1 MGYTTNTTSIHS
13 KSVESNPHPSLQ
25 EHHTDTTPTTST
37 QHTAIMVRADGQVTK
52 VHYKGQEG
60 DKSKPLV
67 DVVDS
72 FDVFVTDGHG
82 TQGMLNRASKAQLE
96 NEFGSKNSEDAVQ
109 QILEKGEVQ
118 DTQAKAKQGGRN
130 ESNGIGASTGT
141 SVHN

>member
-1 MGYTTNTTSIHS
+1 
-13 KSVESNPHPSLQ
+13 
-25 EHHTDTTPTTST
+25 
-37 QHTAIMVRADGQVTK
+37 MVRISLT
-52 VHYKGQEG
+52 
-60 DKSKPLV
+60 
-67 DVVDS
+67 VVCS
-72 FDVFVTDGHG
+72 HG